1 MDKLSLIKFWKEIGT
16 LNEKQNAFN
25 ANKMLIFDENKKIK
39 DPLFYNI
46 ILNKNT
52 LESNWLIVTIDI
64 VRKDN
69 KNILIQ
75 NKDIINELK
84 KLENIFY
91 IESNQQNGLQI
102 LVSSREKINL
112 KNISKEIL
120 LNGSRTSL
128 IFEYKNSCY
137 VSPSESFD
145 FIYKNSKLNCLNN
158 NEELNELIVNIISI
172 FEKFKLFDK
181 ENCKNTFDS
190 NDEIISE
197 HKKFKS
203 EKLTYDRSLID
214 HKFNEFKSNFTR
226 KNQISFYANMIWD
239 VKLNYSSSYREIEVD
254 KYFQEFLTN
263 FENFSNYILKD
274 RKASIYFYDI
284 QLFIQSIICNDIL
297 STENEPFYTL
307 SCTEKWI
314 KWTNDY
320 LNCMEM
326 LKANSVSSSYK
337 ADDDFD
343 RHTLYRAIT
352 KINDFGSNLTDEESR
367 DELDGFRVKYQ
378 KEACFQSNTAS
389 EFLNFILST
398 LSLIHFGS
406 DLRTHF
412 SINKFFIMFSNP
424 KNFNEAS
431 VLTFKRCTKKYNMK
445 ILKHSKLSSKES
457 VVYVYFKHLP
467 WYKFDSDFINNIL
480 YIIFPNHT
488 NKQLEDLKSEITS
501 LGN

>member
-1 MDKLSLIKFWKEIGT
+1 MDKFSLIKFWKEIGT
-16 LNEKQNAFN
+16 LNEKQSAFK
-25 ANKMLIFDENKKIK
+25 ANKMLRIDENKKLQ

-46 ILNKNT
+46 IFNKNT
-52 LESNWLIVTIDI
+52 SDSNWLIITIDI
-64 VRKDN
+64 VKKDN
-69 KNILIQ
+69 KSILIQ

-91 IESNQQNGLQI
+91 MESNQQKGLQI
-102 LVSSREKINL
+102 LISSHETINL
-112 KNISKEIL
+112 KNISKEIF
-120 LNGSRTSL
+120 LNGIRTSL
-128 IFEYKNSCY
+128 IFEYKNSCF

-145 FIYKNSKLNCLNN
+145 FIYKNSKLNYLKN
-158 NEELNELIVNIISI
+158 NEELNDLVANIISI
-172 FEKFKLFDK
+172 FEKFKLFD
-181 ENCKNTFDS
+181 NCKIKLDS
-190 NDEIISE
+190 NDEIIFE
-197 HKKFKS
+197 QNYKKNKTEEF
-203 EKLTYDRSLID
+203 LYDRSLVG
-214 HKFNEFKSNFTR
+214 HKFNEFKSNFTK
-226 KNQISFYANMIWD
+226 KNQISFFANMIWN
-239 VKLNYSSSYREIEVD
+239 VKLNYSSSYREIEVEQ
-254 KYFQEFLTN
+254 YFKEFLTN
-263 FENFSNYILKD
+263 FENFANFILKD
-274 RKASIYFYDI
+274 KKASIYFYDI

-314 KWTNDY
+314 KWTNEY

-352 KINDFGSNLTDEESR
+352 KINEFGSNLTDEESR

-398 LSLIHFGS
+398 LSLIQFGS

-424 KNFNEAS
+424 KNFNEAG

-457 VVYVYFKHLP
+457 LVYVYFQHLP